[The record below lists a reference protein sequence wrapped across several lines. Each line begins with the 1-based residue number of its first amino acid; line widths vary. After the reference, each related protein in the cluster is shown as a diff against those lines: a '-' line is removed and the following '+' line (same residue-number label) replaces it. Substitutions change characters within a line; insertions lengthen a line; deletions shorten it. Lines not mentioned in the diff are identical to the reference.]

1 MTNVT
6 LNEYRNVCRSYTIY
20 IVLLVTFF
28 RISISISSVF
38 YFIGTQKRGSININ
52 PSTGTTTYQ
61 TCKWEISSK
70 LILRIVR
77 ITSLMARLVLKT
89 LIQAY

>member
-38 YFIGTQKRGSININ
+38 FS
-52 PSTGTTTYQ
+52 
-61 TCKWEISSK
+61 
-70 LILRIVR
+70 
-77 ITSLMARLVLKT
+77 LVLKKEVVLILT
-89 LIQAY
+89 LALEQQLIKHINEKYQAN

>member
-38 YFIGTQKRGSININ
+38 FS
-52 PSTGTTTYQ
+52 
-61 TCKWEISSK
+61 
-70 LILRIVR
+70 
-77 ITSLMARLVLKT
+77 LVLKKEVVLILT
-89 LIQAY
+89 LALEQQLIKDINGKYQAN

>member
-38 YFIGTQKRGSININ
+38 FS
-52 PSTGTTTYQ
+52 
-61 TCKWEISSK
+61 
-70 LILRIVR
+70 
-77 ITSLMARLVLKT
+77 LVLKKEVVLILT
-89 LIQAY
+89 LALEQQLIKHINGKYQAN

>member
-38 YFIGTQKRGSININ
+38 FS
-52 PSTGTTTYQ
+52 
-61 TCKWEISSK
+61 
-70 LILRIVR
+70 
-77 ITSLMARLVLKT
+77 LVLKKEVVLILT
-89 LIQAY
+89 LALEQQLIKHVNGKYQAN